1 MPKLD
6 KRHDSSN
13 PKKRNS
19 NYVGSRKP
27 QNKQSSDKDTFSVT
41 PHPEASFMRPHIDIV
56 RACVKGAIFVKRMP
70 ELLPHPSQVDT
81 KSKVQQARYL
91 QYVAGAEYDN
101 FPLSTLMSMLG
112 KMKIEDINFDLPD
125 TIKYLE
131 EDADGDGMSMRG
143 LIDQCARNVLQ
154 VKWHVLLADYM
165 GMSDLGLGEVSMAD
179 LADGDKSKYFQV
191 NDDGSVKVDESG
203 EPLKRNFSPAELEA
217 MGLRASIKQY
227 KREDVIDWHF
237 SRIDGRMQLD
247 YLILKEVGEEFTPQS
262 IGRTQIDS
270 YLLLGIDDKGYY
282 QTKIVNVIDG
292 EYETGEKNYPQVNGE
307 YLQFIPV
314 EVICDEEFKNGA
326 MPQELGYL
334 SMLTDL
340 ALARYRV
347 SASYKEA
354 LENLLPTVNVFGINA
369 SEWEQFQEINGRDY
383 VASGSKT
390 PNIWPNQDAKMEIM
404 ESQQGLNQFE
414 DYFERNE
421 KKVRA
426 LGGVFETDQSGTRTA
441 TEVINEAEGQ
451 SAILTPTV
459 SSIEAGLRRMV
470 LYCGMFEGLYSP
482 DNLEDNMDDID
493 FSLPRDFAVRKL
505 SVEEVRELR
514 ELYLAGLLIKEEFY
528 KIMEIGGWSVSS
540 AKEML
545 EQSEL
550 GGDMPNP
557 IKTND
562 NQ

>member
-1 MPKLD
+1 M
-6 KRHDSSN
+6 SSN
-13 PKKRNS
+13 SFIIKR
-19 NYVGSRKP
+19 
-27 QNKQSSDKDTFSVT
+27 
-41 PHPEASFMRPHIDIV
+41 
-56 RACVKGAIFVKRMP
+56 
-70 ELLPHPSQVDT
+70 
-81 KSKVQQARYL
+81 
-91 QYVAGAEYDN
+91 
-101 FPLSTLMSMLG
+101 
-112 KMKIEDINFDLPD
+112 
-125 TIKYLE
+125 
-131 EDADGDGMSMRG
+131 
-143 LIDQCARNVLQ
+143 
-154 VKWHVLLADYM
+154 
-165 GMSDLGLGEVSMAD
+165 
-179 LADGDKSKYFQV
+179 
-191 NDDGSVKVDESG
+191 
-203 EPLKRNFSPAELEA
+203 
-217 MGLRASIKQY
+217 
-227 KREDVIDWHF
+227 
-237 SRIDGRMQLD
+237 
-247 YLILKEVGEEFTPQS
+247 
-262 IGRTQIDS
+262 
-270 YLLLGIDDKGYY
+270 
-282 QTKIVNVIDG
+282 
-292 EYETGEKNYPQVNGE
+292 
-307 YLQFIPV
+307 
-314 EVICDEEFKNGA
+314 
-326 MPQELGYL
+326 
-334 SMLTDL
+334 
-340 ALARYRV
+340 
-347 SASYKEA
+347 
-354 LENLLPTVNVFGINA
+354 NVFGINE

-459 SSIEAGLRRMV
+459 GSIEAGLRRMV

-514 ELYLAGLLIKEEFY
+514 ELYLAGLLLKEEFY

-557 IKTND
+557 IETND